1 MQVKLKVLGGAH
13 EGKEIQIRDDK
24 FFIGRGD
31 SCQLRPKSD
40 AISRKHCVIV
50 QKNNALLVAD
60 LKSRNGTFIN
70 DQQLEPERAHK
81 LHSGD
86 RLRVGQL
93 EFEVLV
99 EHGIGGAKKPQ
110 VASVKEAV
118 ARMAEEASASNEPKS
133 DSFDVASW
141 LLEADTVDRT
151 TRRPLYLEPETKMLT
166 SEETVNIDLEEAQHS
181 DNSESGSKLRAD
193 KREPGKLP
201 PQVKAGAKGNSR
213 SAAEETLK
221 KFFGGR

>member
-70 DQQLEPERAHK
+70 DEQLEPERARK
-81 LHSGD
+81 LHAGD

-93 EFEVLV
+93 EFEVVV
-99 EHGIGGAKKPQ
+99 EHGLGGAKKPM
-110 VASVKEAV
+110 VGSVKEAV
-118 ARMAEEASASNEPKS
+118 ARMAEEPVAEGGPKS
-133 DSFDVASW
+133 DSFDVAAW
-141 LLEADTVDRT
+141 LIEADTVDRGS
-151 TRRPLYLEPETKMLT
+151 RRPLYLEPETKMLS
-166 SEETVNIDLEEAQHS
+166 SEETVNIELDEGKNGKAV
-181 DNSESGSKLRAD
+181 DDSKLRPD

-201 PQVKAGAKGNSR
+201 PIPKMASKGNSK